1 MTLTKQQWYPHLT
14 RNSFYIL
21 SPAKGIRSR
30 RQIISGRLYVRLKG
44 TYSLAEHFQ
53 TPVNKLNNLDVNY
66 LKIARSIAG
75 RTKRPRG
82 TRVWE
87 PELERLMQVLGSLFA
102 QNFGQVLRNSK
113 VKPLPTSG
121 KKIGIRLGQR
131 LPRRLTQHE
140 RSWQHVELI
149 WCFICERESNTTL
162 RLVFRYEITH
172 WLSYFK
178 TYTARVT
185 LMIGMGFHQSD
196 TLRQM
201 TSPSTRDEH
210 TSSFIVGAQ
219 KDRSKRTRR
228 PRNLRTL
235 LDPHSFFRTTWDGP
249 RFHWARATPRWTQQN
264 VKKLWRFVSSQSDK
278 KLNVAPKLKTVIF
291 WTCANTTCEGMAV
304 KSTEVLRKINSNI
317 SGWFHARRRKK
328 HNATNAASSR
338 LWGLKH
344 CLL

>member
-162 RLVFRYEITH
+162 APGFPLRNHTLTKLLQNLYRASYVND
-172 WLSYFK
+172 WNGLS
-178 TYTARVT
+178 
-185 LMIGMGFHQSD
+185 
-196 TLRQM
+196 
-201 TSPSTRDEH
+201 
-210 TSSFIVGAQ
+210 
-219 KDRSKRTRR
+219 SKRHTQTDDFTQYAW
-228 PRNLRTL
+228 RT
-235 LDPHSFFRTTWDGP
+235 H
-249 RFHWARATPRWTQQN
+249 
-264 VKKLWRFVSSQSDK
+264 
-278 KLNVAPKLKTVIF
+278 
-291 WTCANTTCEGMAV
+291 
-304 KSTEVLRKINSNI
+304 
-317 SGWFHARRRKK
+317 
-328 HNATNAASSR
+328 
-338 LWGLKH
+338 
-344 CLL
+344 